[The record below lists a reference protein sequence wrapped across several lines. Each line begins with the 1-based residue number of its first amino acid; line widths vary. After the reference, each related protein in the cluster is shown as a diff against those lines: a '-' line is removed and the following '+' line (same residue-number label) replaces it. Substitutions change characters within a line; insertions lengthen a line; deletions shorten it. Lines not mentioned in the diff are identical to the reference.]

1 MSMIGELISNIH
13 KYGNSKLYMKSQINN
28 INNVLEFFVDN
39 NGNLNVVMKK
49 EVYDKPYWDGS
60 KIDSSAIMK
69 RTLEE
74 HQYSSNDLDMNIATV
89 ICCTFYDKKTI
100 LKKQE
105 EPVKVNTDKA
115 VNIIYQMANS
125 MLQLSN
131 NDLAHWVTGTN
142 DGIINM
148 MINKASQCI
157 ISEDIK
163 PASVLIDNIESQV
176 KDVYARLKKVHNV
189 WKEMNGSRTD
199 KEYKAA
205 CKKWEILYN
214 DEGETKNNPSQKK

>member
-1 MSMIGELISNIH
+1 MSMVGELISNIH

-28 INNVLEFFVDN
+28 INNVLEFSVDDS
-39 NGNLNVVMKK
+39 GILNVVMKK

-74 HQYSSNDLDMNIATV
+74 YQYSSNDLDMNIATV
-89 ICCTFYDKKTI
+89 LCCTFYDKKTI

-105 EPVKVNTDKA
+105 ETVN
-115 VNIIYQMANS
+115 NIKEICTKMVNS

-131 NDLAHWVTGTN
+131 NDLTHWVTGTN

-148 MINKASQCI
+148 MIKKASQCI

-176 KDVYARLKKVHNV
+176 KDVYARLKEVHNV
-189 WKEMNGSRTD
+189 WKEMNGSRND

-205 CKKWEILYN
+205 CEKWEKLYN